1 MKKNFYSI
9 QEAADYLQVDYKVV
23 YRLVKD
29 GKLPSTRVSW
39 QYRLTEEELVRYL
52 EGQRVRQIV
61 EANERPAPSTDHA
74 MRRGIAA
81 ARAEMLEQSNH
92 ISRLK
97 ARQMEQNF
105 VNRFVEKV
113 TSIGTIRHPATGDL
127 MTVVKWEEH
136 QEILEDREAMMVALN
151 SAFLDRR
158 TLATT
163 PRNTIVRFTV
173 PDSPVLVLEGR
184 FVSHLDTLC
193 TGEKDGQPGTLEDL
207 LIAID
212 ECEERQ
218 RIDQAFMV
226 TGLASPTGWDEEA
239 IGYISSSGRGNTYR
253 NRNVHIYLI
262 DLGSEAVYF
271 DDEDSVTASFAG
283 LFRLATDQED
293 VSSLAEQL
301 RAHLSDR
308 NGVILAD
315 YARDLAVSEEM
326 AIAAAYRLQESGN
339 YRVIDG
345 ADEGPVIV
353 RG

>member
-1 MKKNFYSI
+1 MTSPQLGNVWPQI
-9 QEAADYLQVDYKVV
+9 AVDESSQLRVES
-23 YRLVKD
+23 RLVKLARVPVLVARPKD
-29 GKLPSTRVSW
+29 YSGMSKSVTRPEAP
-39 QYRLTEEELVRYL
+39 RP
-52 EGQRVRQIV
+52 GQTD
-61 EANERPAPSTDHA
+61 ADLHAAPSYEL
-74 MRRGIAA
+74 R
-81 ARAEMLEQSNH
+81 
-92 ISRLK
+92 
-97 ARQMEQNF
+97 
-105 VNRFVEKV
+105 
-113 TSIGTIRHPATGDL
+113 GTIRHPATGDL
-127 MTVVKWEEH
+127 MTVVKWEDH
-136 QEILEDREAMMVALN
+136 QEILEDREAMMAALN

-173 PDSPVLVLEGR
+173 SDSPVLVLEGR
-184 FVSHLDTLC
+184 FVSHLETLC
-193 TGEKDGQPGTLEDL
+193 TNDKDGQPGTLEDL
-207 LIAID
+207 IIAID

-218 RIDQAFMV
+218 RTDQAFMV

-339 YRVIDG
+339 YRAVSYTHLTLPTSDL
-345 ADEGPVIV
+345 V
-353 RG
+353 